1 MYKGCGI
8 LVMLFI
14 LVVCIFN
21 FQCRSLHET
30 KMPQKKHINRFGQT
44 NFSSWTLTLTEK
56 KTKDLSRHIR

>member
-14 LVVCIFN
+14 LVICVFN

-44 NFSSWTLTLTEK
+44 NFSSWTLTY
-56 KTKDLSRHIR
+56 